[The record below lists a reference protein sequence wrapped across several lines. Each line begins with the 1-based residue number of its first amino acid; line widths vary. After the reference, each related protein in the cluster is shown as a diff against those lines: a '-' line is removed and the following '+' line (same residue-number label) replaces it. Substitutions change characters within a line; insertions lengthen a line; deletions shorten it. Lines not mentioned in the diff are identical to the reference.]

1 MKLQHSST
9 GTHTLLMVVTV
20 GISMSMLIG
29 ITPVHAL
36 NQGIGIAGSITRRG
50 GSVTLG
56 SNVNGANNIDMDPS
70 KPKKKHKFGSSFFA
84 AAATPDLTNTDHD
97 NSHGDQQHEEED
109 GDEKDDA
116 LVIEEKDENDP
127 QFSTS
132 AEVAFEGITILLQQK
147 NKKNKNKDANPP
159 RKILDGS
166 LKGVAKPGRMLA
178 IMGPSG
184 SGKSSLVHAI
194 AGRIKDSKHI
204 IVKGKRYINN
214 EPLTGDSSLPA
225 AIIEQ
230 DVNFFPHMTVQETL
244 DFRVELKLGS
254 KLGKS
259 ARDDIVQELM
269 EMLGLTKSKDTIV
282 GNAKVRGLSGGER
295 KRLSIACELISAPP
309 VMILDEPVS

>member
-1 MKLQHSST
+1 MKVKHSST

-20 GISMSMLIG
+20 CISISMLIG

-36 NQGIGIAGSITRRG
+36 NLGMGIGR
-50 GSVTLG
+50 GSVTQLG
-56 SNVNGANNIDMDPS
+56 SNINAKNIAMDPS
-70 KPKKKHKFGSSFFA
+70 KPKKKRKFISSFFA
-84 AAATPDLTNTDHD
+84 VAATPDLTNTDDHD
-97 NSHGDQQHEEED
+97 NSHGDADEVDGGEVD
-109 GDEKDDA
+109 GDEIDA
-116 LVIEEKDENDP
+116 LIEEKDEFDP

-147 NKKNKNKDANPP
+147 NKKNKNTNANPP

-166 LKGVAKPGRMLA
+166 IKGVAKPGRMLA

-204 IVKGKRYINN
+204 TVKGKRYINN
-214 EPLTGDSSLPA
+214 VPLSGDSSLPA

-230 DVNFFPHMTVQETL
+230 DVNFFPHMTVKETL

-259 ARDDIVQELM
+259 ARDDIVNELM
-269 EMLGLTKSKDTIV
+269 DMLGLTKSKDTIV

-309 VMILDEPVS
+309 VMILDEPVSRIQ

>member
-9 GTHTLLMVVTV
+9 GTHTLLMMVTV
-20 GISMSMLIG
+20 GISMSMFMLIG
-29 ITPVHAL
+29 ITPVHAQ
-36 NQGIGIAGSITRRG
+36 NQGMGIGR

-56 SNVNGANNIDMDPS
+56 SNVNANNIDMDPS

-97 NSHGDQQHEEED
+97 NNSHGDQQHEEED